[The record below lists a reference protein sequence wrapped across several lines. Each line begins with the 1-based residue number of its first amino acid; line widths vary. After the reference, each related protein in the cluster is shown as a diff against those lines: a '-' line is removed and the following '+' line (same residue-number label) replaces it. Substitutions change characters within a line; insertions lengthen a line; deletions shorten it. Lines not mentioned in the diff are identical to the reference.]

1 MIWILRPGQNAC
13 YLDTFL
19 QDNRIYIPWGG
30 YDMSLENCIERE
42 DFRAVVINEK
52 GEINRTSLS
61 NWSGQLYSF
70 CKEMNVGDFVMIPHR
85 HSHKYVLAEVTG
97 DYGYDAEQKELKH
110 YREMRIVTNDIPQD
124 IFSQSVRYSLGAF
137 RTLFKVK
144 HINEVVSAIS
154 KFAPETAEPLKKEA
168 TA

>member
-13 YLDTFL
+13 YLDKFL
-19 QDNRIYIPWGG
+19 LDNRVYIPWSG
-30 YDMSLENCIERE
+30 YDTSFESCNERE

-52 GEINRTSLS
+52 GELNRTSLS

-70 CKEMNVGDFVMIPHR
+70 CKEMIVGDFVMIPHK
-85 HSHKYVLAEVTG
+85 HSHEYTLAKITG
-97 DYGYDAEQKELKH
+97 NYGYASNEELKH
-110 YREMRIVTNDIPQD
+110 FREMRVIASNIPQD

-144 HINEVVSAIS
+144 HIDEVVSAIG
-154 KFAPETAEPLKKEA
+154 KFAPETTEHLKTEV